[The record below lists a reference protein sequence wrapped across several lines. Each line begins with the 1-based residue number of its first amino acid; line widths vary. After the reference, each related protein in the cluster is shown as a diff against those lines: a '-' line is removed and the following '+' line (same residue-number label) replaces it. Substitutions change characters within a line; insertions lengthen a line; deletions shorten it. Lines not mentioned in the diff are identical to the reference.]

1 MIQEKQ
7 KDIYE
12 KMEQKLKD
20 DINLKKKNNV
30 NNDNNNDDNECN
42 VGDTNDKCQNI
53 NKSNIVLENKF
64 KINNNYDNNNN
75 SSKLENKFII
85 PNKKSRNQN
94 QVNKLVSINKV
105 NSKMNSN
112 INKENE
118 DKKINNEKL
127 KEKEEEDKS
136 HYKYYST
143 INTQKADR
151 SRQNKKDEMDIQRL
165 NTEEN
170 KPVIDGKKN
179 SAFGSIASKFINAF
193 FKKK

>member
-1 MIQEKQ
+1 
-7 KDIYE
+7 
-12 KMEQKLKD
+12 
-20 DINLKKKNNV
+20 
-30 NNDNNNDDNECN
+30 
-42 VGDTNDKCQNI
+42 
-53 NKSNIVLENKF
+53 VLENKF